1 MSKFE
6 IFVYY
11 QYIMLNP
18 NVVLYKFCSYNC
30 LIASTEMII
39 KYTAGMD
46 LSSMYLLALR
56 KKCYLIITP
65 IAINIYIYIYIYIF
79 NLLNYAENYVLFC
92 INCFTSAHTQ

>member
-1 MSKFE
+1 MLMGKFE

-46 LSSMYLLALR
+46 LSSMYLFISS
-56 KKCYLIITP
+56 KKKNVIL
-65 IAINIYIYIYIYIF
+65 
-79 NLLNYAENYVLFC
+79 
-92 INCFTSAHTQ
+92 